1 MAPKALSHSRQPSKE
16 REEKEEPSSE
26 EEETEADSSEEE
38 KGNFSDEEEEEG
50 SSEDEEE
57 EEDQEKVKINK
68 TPSPVPK
75 FGSKSILQENG
86 SDSDPDS
93 EGSPS
98 DYKLQPISKSSVVS
112 AKRAHQEGDSSQQ
125 SLRSSK
131 KPRTEE
137 KKSSSTPGGGVG
149 FGGIT
154 RLWSNDDEIALLNG
168 MVDFRNVK
176 GLDPNADMG
185 AFYDFVKGKLQV
197 DFSRDQLRTKISR
210 MKKRFLNA
218 LKKGGNG
225 LDPVFSKPHED
236 MVFEL
241 SKKIWGGAVGNSEG
255 SKNGDN
261 AKKGIL
267 KAEKIGVDEKEI
279 VKKEKDVGEQ
289 DFWSKYRFL
298 NESFHNM
305 EGNFPSLAMSE
316 TGMSLVK
323 ERLSLI
329 GNAKAKELNDK
340 WKQLIMAETELN
352 YKMLA
357 LMTEQVKMAFGQ

>member
-1 MAPKALSHSRQPSKE
+1 MAPKAPSHSRQPTKE
-16 REEKEEPSSE
+16 KEEKEEPSSE
-26 EEETEADSSEEE
+26 EEEEDPSEEE

-50 SSEDEEE
+50 SSEDEG
-57 EEDQEKVKINK
+57 EDQEKVKSK
-68 TPSPVPK
+68 TTTSSVTK
-75 FGSKSILQENG
+75 FGSKSIVQENG

-112 AKRAHQEGDSSQQ
+112 AKRAHQEGDSDRQ
-125 SLRSSK
+125 SLRSGK
-131 KPRTEE
+131 KSRTEE
-137 KKSSSTPGGGVG
+137 KQPSATPGGGA
-149 FGGIT
+149 GGIT
-154 RLWSNDDEIALLNG
+154 RLWSNEDEIALLNG
-168 MVDFRNVK
+168 MIDFRNVK

-218 LKKGGNG
+218 LKKGENG

-236 MVFEL
+236 MAFEL
-241 SKKIWGGAVGNSEG
+241 SKKIWVFAV
-255 SKNGDN
+255 
-261 AKKGIL
+261 
-267 KAEKIGVDEKEI
+267 EI
-279 VKKEKDVGEQ
+279 VKEVRMVIRQRK
-289 DFWSKYRFL
+289 
-298 NESFHNM
+298 
-305 EGNFPSLAMSE
+305 GNFPSLAMSE
-316 TGMSLVK
+316 AGMSYVK

-329 GNAKAKELNDK
+329 GSVKAKELDDK
-340 WKQLIMAETELN
+340 WKQLIAAEAELN